1 MFRSWK
7 LGSVFGIG
15 LYVHPSLLLLPLFL
29 VLWNLG
35 GGLATAAFVLALLPA
50 VLACVVLHE
59 LGHALMARWFGI
71 GTRDITLYPIG
82 GVARLERMS
91 EHPLEEMCIALAGPA
106 VNGVIVAVL
115 LALGAGTLGALQAGG
130 VTLTLSGLQESF
142 LVSYLAALTLTNL
155 VMAVF
160 NLIPA
165 FPMDGG
171 RVLRAFLSLLMPR
184 LQATEIAVYFGV
196 VMTILL
202 GLVGLFVWFSPM
214 LLVVAGFVFL
224 MGQAEL
230 AALRRREAALAAEP
244 VEVVDPEPAAEYPQS
259 QAAFTGIVWD
269 VQRRLWV
276 VWENGRPVGVFN
288 ART

>member
-7 LGSVFGIG
+7 LGSAFGIG
-15 LYVHPSLLLLPLFL
+15 IYLHPSLLLLPLFL
-29 VLWNLG
+29 VLWNLPG
-35 GGLATAAFVLALLPA
+35 GGLSAVAFVLALLPA

-115 LALGAGTLGALQAGG
+115 LALGAGTLGALHAGG
-130 VTLTLSGLQESF
+130 VSVTLSGLQDSF
-142 LVSYLAALTLTNL
+142 VVGYLAALTLTNL

-160 NLIPA
+160 NLLPA

-196 VMTILL
+196 AVAILL
-202 GLVGLFVWFSPM
+202 GLVG
-214 LLVVAGFVFL
+214 
-224 MGQAEL
+224 
-230 AALRRREAALAAEP
+230 
-244 VEVVDPEPAAEYPQS
+244 
-259 QAAFTGIVWD
+259 IV
-269 VQRRLWV
+269 
-276 VWENGRPVGVFN
+276 
-288 ART
+288 